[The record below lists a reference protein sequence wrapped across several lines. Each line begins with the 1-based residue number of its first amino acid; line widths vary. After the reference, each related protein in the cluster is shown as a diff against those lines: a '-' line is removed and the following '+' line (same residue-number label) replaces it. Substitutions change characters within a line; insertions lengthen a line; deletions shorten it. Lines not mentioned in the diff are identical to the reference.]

1 MSKYI
6 LGPLCTCLFNAKTLP
21 SKQIAQKESSVDTI
35 FYWTE
40 IILNH
45 SINQVY
51 CSCLIGLFAHLAAVG
66 FVSVMNVHVFLQI
79 GFAVEDLAALGTLV
93 QLFRMH
99 LLDVLS
105 ELVQRRETHPAFLAV
120 MRFCNV

>member
-1 MSKYI
+1 
-6 LGPLCTCLFNAKTLP
+6 
-21 SKQIAQKESSVDTI
+21 
-35 FYWTE
+35 
-40 IILNH
+40 
-45 SINQVY
+45 
-51 CSCLIGLFAHLAAVG
+51 
-66 FVSVMNVHVFLQI
+66 MNVHVFLQI

-120 MRFCNV
+120 VWFCNV

>member
-1 MSKYI
+1 M
-6 LGPLCTCLFNAKTLP
+6 
-21 SKQIAQKESSVDTI
+21 
-35 FYWTE
+35 
-40 IILNH
+40 
-45 SINQVY
+45 NQVS

-66 FVSVMNVHVFLQI
+66 FVAVMNVHVFLQI